1 MFDKKFFEGEIK
13 NSSFLITGGAG
24 FIGSNIAE
32 YLLKYGAEKVRVL
45 DNLSTGFFE
54 NIESFI
60 PFSNFEFI
68 NGDIRNLEDCKKACD
83 GIDFVLHQA
92 ALGSVPRSIE
102 NPIAT
107 NGSNIDGFLNMLV
120 AAKDSTVKRFVY
132 ASSSSVYGD
141 SPILPK
147 SEDEIG
153 APLSPYAVTKY
164 VNELYAAVFF
174 KTYRLEVIGLRYFN
188 IFGPRQNPKGAYAAA
203 IPLFMDAILSNK
215 SPYINGDGEQS
226 RDFTFV
232 ENAVQANIKSIFTKD
247 TMAIGEVFNIACG
260 DRITINELFQMLKD
274 YSGSSVSAEYR
285 EPRAGD
291 IKDSLADISKA
302 KKMLEYSP
310 EFGVKEGLQIT
321 LDWFKSKFF
330 FVAENKLLIKGKS
343 NKTSFIKNIELKNNE
358 LLLGIEIKKVPPGI
372 ARLFYITLNSTNFNR
387 NTLFYACKNGSNKIE
402 KFSLKNSKSFNHG
415 ARVSDIVSATT
426 CLGAT
431 DGIFYIGD
439 SKKMLKIF
447 IDKKINPILP
457 MVEFFKYKKNYLL
470 RVYFSSRETDDTS
483 KQKINDIAAKIK
495 IRTLATTLF

>member
-32 YLLKYGAEKVRVL
+32 YLLKYGAGKVRVL

-60 PFSNFEFI
+60 SFSNFEFI
-68 NGDIRNLEDCKKACD
+68 NGDIQNLEDCKKACD
-83 GIDFVLHQA
+83 GIDYVLHQA

-120 AAKDSTVKRFVY
+120 AAKDSKVKRFVY

-164 VNELYAAVFF
+164 VNELYAAVFY
-174 KTYRLEVIGLRYFN
+174 KTYGLEVIGLRYFN

-260 DRITINELFQMLKD
+260 DRITINQLFQMLKD
-274 YSGSSVSAEYR
+274 SSGSMVNATYR
-285 EPRAGD
+285 EQRAGD

-302 KKMLEYSP
+302 KKMLDYSP

-321 LDWFKSKFF
+321 LDWFKSKF
-330 FVAENKLLIKGKS
+330 
-343 NKTSFIKNIELKNNE
+343 
-358 LLLGIEIKKVPPGI
+358 
-372 ARLFYITLNSTNFNR
+372 Y
-387 NTLFYACKNGSNKIE
+387 
-402 KFSLKNSKSFNHG
+402 
-415 ARVSDIVSATT
+415 
-426 CLGAT
+426 
-431 DGIFYIGD
+431 
-439 SKKMLKIF
+439 
-447 IDKKINPILP
+447 
-457 MVEFFKYKKNYLL
+457 
-470 RVYFSSRETDDTS
+470 
-483 KQKINDIAAKIK
+483 
-495 IRTLATTLF
+495 

>member
-60 PFSNFEFI
+60 SFSNFEFI

-321 LDWFKSKFF
+321 LDWFKSKF
-330 FVAENKLLIKGKS
+330 
-343 NKTSFIKNIELKNNE
+343 
-358 LLLGIEIKKVPPGI
+358 
-372 ARLFYITLNSTNFNR
+372 Y
-387 NTLFYACKNGSNKIE
+387 
-402 KFSLKNSKSFNHG
+402 
-415 ARVSDIVSATT
+415 
-426 CLGAT
+426 
-431 DGIFYIGD
+431 
-439 SKKMLKIF
+439 
-447 IDKKINPILP
+447 
-457 MVEFFKYKKNYLL
+457 
-470 RVYFSSRETDDTS
+470 
-483 KQKINDIAAKIK
+483 
-495 IRTLATTLF
+495 